1 MTLAPALRNSL
12 EYKVFLVALAALS
25 IKGLSCFVWSLLGH
39 ETTSIGE
46 SFMYGFTAWGHW
58 LILAPLV
65 IGRARR
71 IPLFGAQATAM
82 TRRDI
87 VVGGILVIALATL
100 LRVAMSGL
108 VWDLELREVVF
119 LFIPAAT
126 GMYIFLVLC
135 AQLPVAKQDKQQGI
149 EPRRKLAVETG
160 RGRCWL
166 PINQVRWIQSQGN
179 YAAVQTG
186 DREYLIR
193 QTMKSLQDTLPDDQF
208 VRIHRSYIL
217 RRTLGHEIIC
227 RPNGAYVVQLDDGT
241 ELPLSRRYR
250 DELRP
255 TG

>member
-1 MTLAPALRNSL
+1 MTFAPELRSTI

-25 IKGLSCFVWSLLGH
+25 IKGLSCFAWSLLGH
-39 ETTSIGE
+39 ETASIGE

-71 IPLFGAQATAM
+71 MPLFGSRATIQA
-82 TRRDI
+82 RRDI
-87 VVGGILVIALATL
+87 AVEGVLVITLATL

-135 AQLPVAKQDKQQGI
+135 AQLPVATEGKQQAMAS
-149 EPRRKLAVETG
+149 PRRLAVETG

-179 YAAVQTG
+179 YAAIQTS

-193 QTMKSLQDTLPDDQF
+193 QTIPKTTRSFSPSSVWTSLKTALQ
-208 VRIHRSYIL
+208 
-217 RRTLGHEIIC
+217 
-227 RPNGAYVVQLDDGT
+227 
-241 ELPLSRRYR
+241 
-250 DELRP
+250 
-255 TG
+255 